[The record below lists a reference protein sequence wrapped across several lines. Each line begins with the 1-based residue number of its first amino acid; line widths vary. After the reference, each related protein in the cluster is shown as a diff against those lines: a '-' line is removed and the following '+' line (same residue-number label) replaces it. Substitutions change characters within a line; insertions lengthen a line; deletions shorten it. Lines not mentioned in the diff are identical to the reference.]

1 MLLKIKTG
9 CHHRFQN
16 HCRNWRDGAVPVV
29 LRTALGECFPGV
41 QRGGLQNGIAS
52 SCLIR
57 QFYSDKRC
65 FYQFSSAMN
74 FCG

>member
-41 QRGGLQNGIAS
+41 QRGGLQNGT
-52 SCLIR
+52 LIFH
-57 QFYSDKRC
+57 FYII
-65 FYQFSSAMN
+65 
-74 FCG
+74 